1 MGRVAAE
8 RNLSAV
14 VPLVAESRSCRG
26 GHRDYRVSHPA
37 TEGSR
42 ITAAGSWSGCSLSLA
57 SVKRFLHR
65 YGLITVCLG
74 VLFASGIA
82 AGYRWGQHH
91 TARAVVPA
99 TDSPDL
105 TPEQW
110 GENAAAALQKD
121 LDLSA
126 EQTDNVRG
134 SIAGPA
140 RQIFE
145 EKQRG
150 NLKIH
155 LRLLEAHDT
164 LARDAG
170 LTDKQKALLKVRREQ
185 LREHIIEKFKSI
197 LGDQQEPILSG
208 L

>member
-1 MGRVAAE
+1 M
-8 RNLSAV
+8 
-14 VPLVAESRSCRG
+14 
-26 GHRDYRVSHPA
+26 
-37 TEGSR
+37 
-42 ITAAGSWSGCSLSLA
+42 
-57 SVKRFLHR
+57 KRFLHR

-74 VLFASGIA
+74 VLFASGLT
-82 AGYRWGQHH
+82 AGFRWGQHQAVRLA
-91 TARAVVPA
+91 TAVPA
-99 TDSPDL
+99 MDTPDL

-121 LDLSA
+121 LDLSP

-150 NLKIH
+150 NLRIH
-155 LRLLEAHDT
+155 LRLLEVHDT
-164 LARDAG
+164 FASDIA
-170 LTDKQKALLKVRREQ
+170 LTDKQKALLKLRREQ
-185 LREHIIEKFKSI
+185 LRQHIIEKFKSI
-197 LGDQQEPILSG
+197 LGDQPEPILSG